1 MFKRKTRISV
11 YEYEYFYIVIV
22 ERQEQL
28 VEFNKHLTK
37 TTLNNINID

>member
-11 YEYEYFYIVIV
+11 YEYEYFYIVKI
-22 ERQEQL
+22 ETQEQL

-37 TTLNNINID
+37 TMLNNINID